1 MKKIVQF
8 FVLIAVLFPAIAC
21 AQNLSSNLLP
31 SGLPSP
37 PSMGR
42 DSENG
47 GFLTGMPI
55 LKELKAGKILINP
68 SVSVGYLHL
77 TSNMTLP
84 ASANPRASDQL
95 FIGTMDVS
103 LQDLNFWYGTA
114 GLNVIVDRITLFGSI
129 GGYSPR
135 LFQMQGTIPIS
146 NNVGYVAP
154 NLSMTGSNLNFWT
167 AQFGAGYTVAGG
179 WSILAGYIWTHTGF
193 KLSDPRVGS
202 TPLTNQTLTGDVAL
216 DIGVPFIGLQILE
229 KGYYRAAFL
238 YSPLATSSG
247 TLSLN
252 TISPEMADLS
262 YSLNQ
267 PGNFFAFNA
276 EYYFLFKPPVILS
289 CWFQGSYANITG
301 SSDLQFTAPIV
312 TGVRDVTITNTQY
325 GVAVGATFA
334 LVF

>member
-1 MKKIVQF
+1 MKKIVRF
-8 FVLIAVLFPAIAC
+8 FLLIAVLFPAMVS
-21 AQNLSSNLLP
+21 AQNLSSNLMP
-31 SGLPSP
+31 SGIPTLPA
-37 PSMGR
+37 MGR
-42 DSENG
+42 DSETG
-47 GFLTGMPI
+47 GFMSGMPF
-55 LKELKAGKILINP
+55 LRELKAGNILINP
-68 SVSVGYLHL
+68 SISVGYLHL

-84 ASANPRASDQL
+84 ASANPRAPDQL

-114 GLNVIVDRITLFGSI
+114 GLNVIVDRISLFSSI

-135 LFQMQGTIPIS
+135 LFQMRGTIPIS
-146 NNVGYVAP
+146 DDVGFVDP
-154 NLSMTGSNLNFWT
+154 NLTMTGSNLNFWT

-179 WSILAGYIWTHTGF
+179 WSILAGYIWTHTGAT
-193 KLSDPRVGS
+193 LADPRAGS
-202 TPLTNQTLTGDVAL
+202 IPLSNQTLTGDVAM

-229 KGYYRAAFL
+229 KGFYRAAFL

-247 TLSLN
+247 SLSLN
-252 TISPEMADLS
+252 TMSPEMADLS

-267 PGNFFAFNA
+267 PGNFFAFNG

-289 CWFQGSYANITG
+289 CWFQGSYVNIQGT
-301 SSDLQFTAPIV
+301 SDLQFTAPTI
-312 TGVRDVTITNTQY
+312 TGARDVTITNTQY